1 MTAPPDVAA
10 QVARRLADL
19 RERIAASG
27 RDPGSVRI
35 VAVTKG
41 HGPEV
46 CAAAAANG
54 LVDLGES
61 YAQELAAKAAEP
73 ALADEVRWHF
83 VGGLQSRRVRSMA
96 GHVHLWQSVDRA
108 ALVAEVARF
117 APGARVLVQV
127 ALSGEPGKA
136 GCRWDD
142 APALVADATA
152 AGLIVEGLMGVGPTT
167 GGPEAARPG
176 FRRLRQLADELGLG
190 TVSMGMSGDLPVA
203 LEEGATMLRV
213 GTALFGPRPPR
224 AAVRAW
230 GPSGPAERNT
240 QGRQ

>member
-1 MTAPPDVAA
+1 MTVSADLAEEVA
-10 QVARRLADL
+10 VRLAEL

-27 RDPGSVRI
+27 RDPASVRI

-46 CAAAAANG
+46 CAAAVANG

-61 YAQELAAKAAEP
+61 YAQELEGKAAAP
-73 ALADEVRWHF
+73 ALAGSDVRWHF
-83 VGGLQSRRVRSMA
+83 VGVLQGRRVRPVA
-96 GHVHLWQSVDRA
+96 GLVHLWQSVDRPR
-108 ALVAEVARF
+108 LVAEIARW
-117 APGARVLVQV
+117 APRARVLVQV

-136 GCRWDD
+136 GCGWEDV
-142 APALVADATA
+142 PALVVDAER
-152 AGLIVEGLMGVGPTT
+152 AGLTVEGLMGVGPTT

-176 FRRLRQLADELGLG
+176 FRRLRRLAEDLGLG
-190 TVSMGMSGDLPVA
+190 TVSMGMSGDVPVA
-203 LEEGATMLRV
+203 LAEGATMLRV

-230 GPSGPAERNT
+230 G
-240 QGRQ
+240 QQ